1 MYLRGKPLKYYLFLT
16 FLLIKKN
23 SVAFKTELKT
33 ILHLAWP
40 LLIAQITQTL
50 MGVSDTIMAGR
61 YSATDMA
68 AVAIGFG
75 FTLPVI
81 VFIQGITLALPPII
95 SRFNGA
101 KKTAKVANYTQQM
114 AWLSLVFAMLAVA
127 FSFVFKPLLSL
138 IHMDPQLRSITIEY
152 IQYILFSMP
161 AFALYQVLRN
171 FSEGLSIT
179 KPSMVIMVIG
189 LLVNIPANYVLIYG
203 KFGLPEMGGVGCGLA
218 TALVFVAMFIATLI
232 YTRYSQKLKP
242 FNLYQRLY
250 WPDFKLIKECIKL
263 GLPIAMTILFEVTL
277 FAVVAILLAPFGA
290 TIVASHQI
298 ALNFSALMF
307 MIPLSLGM
315 ATSIRIGYLLGESRP
330 EQARIATRCAFFV
343 GISIALFTATFTVLA
358 RELISRLYSID
369 EEVIKLASSL
379 LLLAAMFQISDA
391 IQVISGT
398 ALRGY
403 KDTAWMFYLSF
414 ISYWLVG
421 MPIGCV
427 LGLTDWIVPK
437 MAGAGF
443 WIGFICGLSTAALL
457 LALRLKHVQSQP
469 YIHLE
474 LHH

>member
-1 MYLRGKPLKYYLFLT
+1 M
-16 FLLIKKN
+16 
-23 SVAFKTELKT
+23 AFKSELKT

-101 KKTAKVANYTQQM
+101 KKTHKVANYTQQM
-114 AWLSLVFAMLAVA
+114 AWLSLLFALLAIVFGL
-127 FSFVFKPLLSL
+127 VFEPLLNL
-138 IHMDPQLRSITIEY
+138 FNMDTQLREITVEY

-171 FSEGLSIT
+171 FSEGLSLT
-179 KPSMVIMVIG
+179 KPSMVIMAIG
-189 LLVNIPANYVLIYG
+189 LLVNIPANYILIYG
-203 KFGLPEMGGVGCGLA
+203 KFGLPTMGGAGCGLA
-218 TALVFVAMFIATLI
+218 TAFVFVAMFIATLA
-232 YTRYSQKLKP
+232 YTVLSKKLKP
-242 FNLYQRLY
+242 FHLYQQLY
-250 WPDFKLIKECIKL
+250 WPQVNALKECLKL

-290 TIVASHQI
+290 TAVASHQI

-330 EQARIATRCAFFV
+330 EQAQLATKCAFFV
-343 GISIALFTATFTVLA
+343 GISIALVTATITVIA
-358 RELISRLYSID
+358 RESIARLYSID
-369 EEVIKLASSL
+369 EEVIQLASGL
-379 LLLAAMFQISDA
+379 LLLAAMFQFSDA

-414 ISYWLVG
+414 ISYWVVG
-421 MPIGCV
+421 MTIGCV
-427 LGLTDWIVPK
+427 LALTDWIVPK

-443 WIGFICGLSTAALL
+443 WIGFISGLTTAAVLL
-457 LALRLKHVQSQP
+457 GLRLKHIQAKPLSHFEHTE
-469 YIHLE
+469 I
-474 LHH
+474 

>member
-1 MYLRGKPLKYYLFLT
+1 
-16 FLLIKKN
+16 
-23 SVAFKTELKT
+23 VAFKKELKT

-40 LLIAQITQTL
+40 LLIAQITQIL

-81 VFIQGITLALPPII
+81 VFIQGITLALPMII

-101 KKTAKVANYTQQM
+101 KQTDKVANYTQQM
-114 AWLSLVFAMLAVA
+114 GWLAMAFALLALA
-127 FSFVFKPLLSL
+127 FSFVFPPLFDL
-138 IHMDPQLRSITIEY
+138 IEMDAEMRSITYAY
-152 IQYILFSMP
+152 IQYILYSMP

-171 FSEGLSIT
+171 YCEGLSIT
-179 KPSMVIMVIG
+179 KPSMVIMGIG

-203 KFGLPEMGGVGCGLA
+203 KFGLPQLGGVGCGIA
-218 TALVFVAMFIATLI
+218 TALVFVAMFFATLI
-232 YTRYSQKLKP
+232 YTKYARKLQQ
-242 FNLYQRLY
+242 FNLYQHLY
-250 WPDFKLIKECIKL
+250 WPDRQLIKECIKL
-263 GLPIAMTILFEVTL
+263 GFPIAMTILFEVTL

-290 TIVASHQI
+290 TVVASHQI

-330 EQARIATRCAFFV
+330 EQAKIATRCAFLL
-343 GISIALFTATFTVLA
+343 GISIAVFTATLTVLA
-358 RELISRLYSID
+358 REPIARLYSID
-369 EEVIKLASSL
+369 EEVITLASSL
-379 LLLAAMFQISDA
+379 LLLAAMFQFSDA

-414 ISYWLVG
+414 ISYWIVG
-421 MPIGCV
+421 MTIGCI

-443 WIGFICGLSTAALL
+443 WIGFICGLSTAAILL
-457 LALRLKHVQSQP
+457 GLRLKHVQSQP
-469 YIHLE
+469 ILVITESH
-474 LHH
+474 

>member
-1 MYLRGKPLKYYLFLT
+1 M
-16 FLLIKKN
+16 
-23 SVAFKTELKT
+23 AFKKELKT
-33 ILHLAWP
+33 IIHLAWP
-40 LLIAQITQTL
+40 LLIAQITQIL

-81 VFIQGITLALPPII
+81 VFIQGITLALPLII

-101 KKTAKVANYTQQM
+101 KQTDKVANYTQQM
-114 AWLSLVFAMLAVA
+114 AWLAMAFALLAFA
-127 FSFVFKPLLSL
+127 FSFVFPPLLDL
-138 IHMDPQLRSITIEY
+138 IEMDAQVRTITYAY

-171 FSEGLSIT
+171 YCEGLSIT
-179 KPSMVIMVIG
+179 KPSMVIMGIG
-189 LLVNIPANYVLIYG
+189 LLVNIPANYILIYG
-203 KFGLPEMGGVGCGLA
+203 KFGLPELGGIGCGIA
-218 TALVFVAMFIATLI
+218 TALVFVAMFFATLI
-232 YTRYSQKLKP
+232 YTKYARKLQQ
-242 FNLYQRLY
+242 FNLYKHLY
-250 WPDFKLIKECIKL
+250 WPDIQLIKECIKL
-263 GLPIAMTILFEVTL
+263 GFPIAMTILFEVTL

-330 EQARIATRCAFFV
+330 EQAKIATRCAFLL
-343 GISIALFTATFTVLA
+343 GISIAVFTATLTVLA
-358 RELISRLYSID
+358 REPIARLYSID
-369 EEVIKLASSL
+369 EEVITLASSL
-379 LLLAAMFQISDA
+379 LLLAAMFQFSDA

-414 ISYWLVG
+414 ISYWIVG
-421 MPIGCV
+421 MTIGCI

-443 WIGFICGLSTAALL
+443 WIGFICGLSTAAILL
-457 LALRLKHVQSQP
+457 GLRLKYVQAQP
-469 YIHLE
+469 TLVNRESH
-474 LHH
+474 